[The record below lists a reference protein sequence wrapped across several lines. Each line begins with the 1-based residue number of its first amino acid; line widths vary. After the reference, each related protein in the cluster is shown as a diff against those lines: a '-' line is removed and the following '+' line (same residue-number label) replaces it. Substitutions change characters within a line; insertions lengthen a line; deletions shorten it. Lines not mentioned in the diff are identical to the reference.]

1 MTAKDSLGKRVRFRR
16 KQLALSLV
24 LALASIAAFAESSP
38 SIATVDTKIALP
50 RLSGEYINVSDFCYP
65 GPGEPGRKR
74 SVVVLNFM
82 STTCAPCIRE
92 LPLFIETV
100 KTFKSK
106 DVRTFLISLDPLSRR
121 SDLEDTL
128 KLMSVSN
135 TTAEV
140 LMDPYRVA
148 AKKLGVDAI
157 PRVMVLSPQA
167 EIVADWKGF
176 NGNLKKELGAAV
188 DKALSYGEPGSAQ
201 SVSDRSAEAP
211 PAAPPA
217 AEPKTIPVTY
227 MGFVTVREDAADK
240 ELVLADFVPSNL
252 VIKQIKRS
260 EGDFDREEK
269 KLSVKGLKA
278 GEVVFF
284 QIDGE
289 LKLSP

>member
-1 MTAKDSLGKRVRFRR
+1 
-16 KQLALSLV
+16 LALSVV

-38 SIATVDTKIALP
+38 SIATADTRIALP

-65 GPGEPGRKR
+65 GPEEPGRKR

-100 KTFKSK
+100 KTFKSE
-106 DVRTFLISLDPLSRR
+106 DVRTFLISLDPLSKR

-188 DKALSYGEPGSAQ
+188 DKALTHRSSGGVEAM
-201 SVSDRSAEAP
+201 SDKPAEAP
-211 PAAPPA
+211 ATAATSTDPS
-217 AEPKTIPVTY
+217 TIPVTY

-252 VIKQIKRS
+252 VIKRIKRS
-260 EGDFDREEK
+260 EGDFDREKE